1 MSRQKVMDIEATRR
15 KALATFLKEKRE
27 EYGWSQRELA
37 QRINS
42 TQNAIYLWETEK
54 ATPDTANL
62 DKIAALFG
70 LKTWQL
76 LKSLEDNQQV
86 TGSGFDEA
94 LNALNRMSKQ
104 EITRMIGAC
113 AQKLEQVA

>member
-1 MSRQKVMDIEATRR
+1 MDIEATRR

-54 ATPDTANL
+54 ATPDTANRKL
-62 DKIAALFG
+62 PAANCFVLTHSQYG
-70 LKTWQL
+70 
-76 LKSLEDNQQV
+76 
-86 TGSGFDEA
+86 GGF
-94 LNALNRMSKQ
+94 Q
-104 EITRMIGAC
+104 
-113 AQKLEQVA
+113 

>member
-1 MSRQKVMDIEATRR
+1 MDVETIRK

-27 EYGWSQRELA
+27 AYGWSQRELA

-42 TQNAIYLWETEK
+42 TQNAVYLWETEK

-70 LKTWQL
+70 LRTWQL

-86 TGSGFDEA
+86 TGSGFDDA
-94 LNALNRMSKQ
+94 LNAINLMSKQ
-104 EITRMIGAC
+104 EVAKMISAC
-113 AQKLEQVA
+113 AQKLAQAA

>member
-1 MSRQKVMDIEATRR
+1 MDIETIRK
-15 KALATFLKEKRE
+15 KALAAFLKEKRE
-27 EYGWSQRELA
+27 AYGWSQRELA

-42 TQNAIYLWETEK
+42 TQNAVYLWETEK

-70 LKTWQL
+70 LRTWQL

-86 TGSGFDEA
+86 TGSGFDDA
-94 LNALNRMSKQ
+94 LNAINLMSKQ
-104 EITRMIGAC
+104 EVAKMISAC
-113 AQKLEQVA
+113 AQKLA

>member
-1 MSRQKVMDIEATRR
+1 MDIETIRK
-15 KALATFLKEKRE
+15 KALAAFLKEKRE
-27 EYGWSQRELA
+27 AYGWSQRELA

-42 TQNAIYLWETEK
+42 TQNAVYLWETEK

-70 LKTWQL
+70 LRTWQL

-86 TGSGFDEA
+86 TGSGFDDA
-94 LNALNRMSKQ
+94 LNAINLMSKQ
-104 EITRMIGAC
+104 EVAKMISAC
-113 AQKLEQVA
+113 AQKLAQAA